1 MLSVACSS
9 FTISNIRIVCMIS
22 ILDNFPGKETVTAR
36 KNTPTCAHGKK
47 SQDVIFAVARS
58 DAVPDGGQ
66 Y

>member
-1 MLSVACSS
+1 
-9 FTISNIRIVCMIS
+9 MIS

-58 DAVPDGGQ
+58 DAVPDGGK